1 MSLFENLRKKKGLP
15 SVEQEL
21 KAMVASRPWA
31 VAGAEIIM
39 CVVIMTN
46 TAQLPSVPH
55 WAASK
60 KTTIHTSCI
69 CICQFNLPIEICIIF
84 LNAQVK
90 NFY

>member
-1 MSLFENLRKKKGLP
+1 MSLFENLCKEKGQSNL
-15 SVEQEL
+15 EDRL
-21 KAMVASRPWA
+21 KAMAASRPWT

-55 WAASK
+55 LSASK
-60 KTTIHTSCI
+60 KATIHTSCI

>member
-1 MSLFENLRKKKGLP
+1 M
-15 SVEQEL
+15 
-21 KAMVASRPWA
+21 
-31 VAGAEIIM
+31 AGAEIIM

-60 KTTIHTSCI
+60 KATIHTSCI